1 MEITL
6 REASKRYGYTWIFKN
21 LELCLA
27 AGSRTAI
34 LGANGS
40 GKSTLLQI
48 ISGAQSLS
56 EGTITWQRNQ
66 KLLPVEKVYEH
77 ISIAAPYLEL
87 IEEFTLTELVKFH
100 FSLKKPMHNLS
111 TDAIIERSG
120 LRDKCKYP
128 LMYFSSGM
136 KQRTKLLLALIA
148 DTPLVLLDEP
158 LSNLDADAAIWYRNL
173 VDDFGGNRTFLVCS
187 NHQQNE
193 FDFCTHQIQL

>member
-21 LELCLA
+21 LDIYLA
-27 AGSRTAI
+27 EGTRTAI

-40 GKSTLLQI
+40 GKSTLLQVL
-48 ISGAQSLS
+48 SGAQSLS
-56 EGTITWQRNQ
+56 EGSITWQHGE
-66 KLLPVEKVYEH
+66 KVLPVEKVYEH

-100 FSLKKPMHNLS
+100 FSLKKPLFNLS
-111 TDAIIERSG
+111 ADAIIDRSG
-120 LRDKCKYP
+120 LRDKSKYP

-148 DTPLVLLDEP
+148 DTPMVLLDEP
-158 LSNLDADAAIWYRNL
+158 LSNLDADAAVWYRQL
-173 VDDFGGNRTFLVCS
+173 VDDFGANRTMLVCS
-187 NHQQNE
+187 NHQKNE
-193 FDFCTHQIQL
+193 YDFCTREIHL

>member
-21 LELCLA
+21 LELSLA
-27 AGSRTAI
+27 EGSRTAI

-40 GKSTLLQI
+40 GKSTLLHI

-56 EGTITWQRNQ
+56 EGTITWQQNE
-66 KLLPVEKVYEH
+66 KNVAPELLYEH

-87 IEEFTLTELVKFH
+87 IEEFTLTELIKFH
-100 FSLKKPMHNLS
+100 FSLKKPLFNLS

-120 LRDKCKYP
+120 LRNKCRYP

-158 LSNLDADAAIWYRNL
+158 LSNLDADAAMWYRKL
-173 VDDFGGNRTFLVCS
+173 IDDFGGNRTFLVCS
-187 NHQQNE
+187 NHQLNE
-193 FDFCTHQIQL
+193 YDFCTREIQL

>member
-21 LELCLA
+21 LELSLA
-27 AGSRTAI
+27 EGSRTAI

-40 GKSTLLQI
+40 GKSTLLHI

-56 EGTITWQRNQ
+56 EGTITWQQNE
-66 KLLPVEKVYEH
+66 KNVAPELLYEH

-87 IEEFTLTELVKFH
+87 IEEFTLTELIKFH
-100 FSLKKPMHNLS
+100 FSLKKPLFNLS

-120 LRDKCKYP
+120 LRNKCRYP

-136 KQRTKLLLALIA
+136 KQRTKLLLALLA

-158 LSNLDADAAIWYRNL
+158 LSNLDADAAMWYRQL
-173 VDDFGGNRTFLVCS
+173 IDDFGGNRTFLVCS
-187 NHQQNE
+187 NHQLNE
-193 FDFCTHQIQL
+193 YDFCTREIQL